1 MPKRLLR
8 DETNKILYIMIPEE
22 LLNQAI
28 EECPEYSDTFN
39 LTNAIN
45 YLEFNPNGDTNDY
58 ILYCLNYT

>member
-1 MPKRLLR
+1 MPKRMLR
-8 DETNKILYIMIPEE
+8 DETNKILYVMIPEE

-28 EECPEYSDTFN
+28 EECPEYSDMFN

>member
-1 MPKRLLR
+1 
-8 DETNKILYIMIPEE
+8 MIPEE

-28 EECPEYSDTFN
+28 EEFPEYSDMFN

>member
-1 MPKRLLR
+1 
-8 DETNKILYIMIPEE
+8 MIPEE

-28 EECPEYSDTFN
+28 EECPEYSDMFN

>member
-1 MPKRLLR
+1 MPDMLR
-8 DETNKILYIMIPEE
+8 RNEANKILYIMIPEE
-22 LLNQAI
+22 LLNQAVQ
-28 EECPEYSDTFN
+28 EYPEYSDIFN

>member
-28 EECPEYSDTFN
+28 EERPEYSDMFN